1 MGRAEDFP
9 LSMRSTTLYGY
20 NQMLNLVCKLTKEM
34 NPEEWTHL
42 ILLILQNSDTHWQQQ
57 IKYLIVAI

>member
-9 LSMRSTTLYGY
+9 LSMRSTALYGY

-34 NPEEWTHL
+34 NPEE
-42 ILLILQNSDTHWQQQ
+42 
-57 IKYLIVAI
+57 

>member
-9 LSMRSTTLYGY
+9 LSMRSMALYSY